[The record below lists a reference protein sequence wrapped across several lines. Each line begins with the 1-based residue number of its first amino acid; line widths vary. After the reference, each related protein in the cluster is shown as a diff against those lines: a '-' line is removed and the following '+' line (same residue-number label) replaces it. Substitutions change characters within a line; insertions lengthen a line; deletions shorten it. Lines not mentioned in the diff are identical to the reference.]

1 MKTPEDELD
10 TEPEATP
17 GTRRGALRRIEGA
30 FGADVAEARAIAPL
44 VADAASVPRM
54 LRTRLRRWL
63 PVAAIAALAAIVV
76 LSGAYEN
83 LKLEAL
89 AANYEALRVWVDAH
103 PVLAGATLAG
113 AIATIV
119 STALPGGVVL
129 VVAGGLFFGTVIG
142 ALLAAVGDAAGASVL
157 YFAARRFFDDSGK
170 PPALVEK
177 IREGFQRN
185 PASFAFFIRA
195 VPVFPFGAM
204 SVALAWLGCRYPLF
218 LAASGLGVI
227 PACLVISA
235 LGAGLAST
243 ISERRE
249 IELSLLAE
257 PRFAVPL
264 IGLAVLALI
273 PALLGFRRRKAAE
286 PRGGD

>member
-1 MKTPEDELD
+1 MNTPEPPDHDEDAASPGRGRRALD
-10 TEPEATP
+10 
-17 GTRRGALRRIEGA
+17 RIEDA
-30 FGADVAEARAIAPL
+30 LEADVAEARAIAPL

-54 LRTRLRRWL
+54 LRSRLKRWL
-63 PVAAIAALAAIVV
+63 PVLAIVALAAIVV
-76 LSGAYEN
+76 LSGAYEQ
-83 LKLEAL
+83 LKVEAL
-89 AANYEALRVWVDAH
+89 SENYAFLRAWVDAH
-103 PVLAGATLAG
+103 PWLAGATLAG
-113 AIATIV
+113 SIATIV
-119 STALPGGVVL
+119 STGLPGGVVL
-129 VVAGGLFFGTVIG
+129 VVAGGLFFGTIVG
-142 ALLAAVGDAAGASVL
+142 ALLAAVGDAVGASVL
-157 YFAARRFFDDSGK
+157 YFAARRFFAESGK

-195 VPVFPFGAM
+195 IPVFPFGAM

-218 LAASGLGVI
+218 LAASGLAVI
-227 PACLVISA
+227 PACLVVSA

-264 IGLAVLALI
+264 IALGALALT
-273 PALLGFRRRKAAE
+273 PALLGFRRRKPAA
-286 PRGGD
+286 PPPVD

>member
-1 MKTPEDELD
+1 MNTPEDPVESENESGPGRGRRALD
-10 TEPEATP
+10 
-17 GTRRGALRRIEGA
+17 RIEDA
-30 FGADVAEARAIAPL
+30 IEADVAEARAIAPL

-54 LRTRLRRWL
+54 LRRRLKRWL
-63 PVAAIAALAAIVV
+63 PVAAIAALAAVV
-76 LSGAYEN
+76 IFSGAYEQ
-83 LKLEAL
+83 LKVEAL
-89 AANYEALRVWVDAH
+89 AENYALLRSWVDAH
-103 PVLAGATLAG
+103 PVLAGVTLA
-113 AIATIV
+113 ASIATIV

-129 VVAGGLFFGTVIG
+129 VVAAGLFFGTVVG
-142 ALLAAVGDAAGASVL
+142 ALLAAVGDAVGASVL
-157 YFAARRFFDDSGK
+157 YFAARRFFDDSRK

-204 SVALAWLGCRYPLF
+204 SVALAWLGCPYPLF

-227 PACLVISA
+227 PACLVVSA

-243 ISERRE
+243 IAERRD

-264 IGLAVLALI
+264 IALAVLALI
-273 PALLGFRRRKAAE
+273 PALLGFRRKKPVE
-286 PRGGD
+286 PQTKD